1 MAEAPQISAFRR
13 LINDQVNEFI
23 SASTPLGE
31 PLTALAH
38 MVKQAF
44 ELQLT
49 FIITGLSGPEPNKA
63 VFANLTNPLSV
74 LIAEIQDFRNR
85 NRHVEEAF
93 NHLSTVSESIP
104 VLGWISVK
112 PAPVQFIRDMKDIGE
127 YFGNRVLSLNKG
139 NQLHQTWINKWT
151 EILRG
156 LEQYVKE
163 YHLTGFSWGALARP
177 GASAGIVA
185 PPPPPPAEN
194 FATPVV
200 YPTGE
205 AMEGGD
211 DRHALMNEINQ
222 GVGIT
227 RRLRPVR
234 RDPAQSQQ
242 SSALTAAV
250 SSQSSQSRAERTYP
264 PKFFLEGRKW
274 RVEHHKDQPLLTIDN
289 DDMSQSLAMFKCQ
302 NSGLEVRNKMN
313 GVSID
318 NCKKCIISLNDIISS
333 VELIRCE
340 GVKLQCVGHV
350 PLISLDNCDS
360 IQVFLTDRSINAEF
374 ISSKSTSLNICLL
387 KPDGDYT
394 ELAVPEQ
401 IKCVVAGRR
410 LQSTVVEKI

>member
-23 SASTPLGE
+23 NASTPLGE

-44 ELQLT
+44 ELELN
-49 FIITGLSGPEPNKA
+49 FIIVGLSGPEPGSA
-63 VFANLTNPLSV
+63 VFANLAQPLSGV
-74 LIAEIQDFRNR
+74 IGEIQEFRNR
-85 NRHVEEAF
+85 NRHVEDIF

-112 PAPVQFIRDMKDIGE
+112 PAPVQFIRDMKDAGE

-139 NQLHQTWINKWT
+139 NQLHQTWINKWG

-163 YHLTGFSWGALARP
+163 HHLTGFAWGSLARS
-177 GASAGIVA
+177 GVSAGQI
-185 PPPPPPAEN
+185 PPPPPIQPTN
-194 FATPVV
+194 LFTGAT
-200 YPTGE
+200 
-205 AMEGGD
+205 MEGGD

-227 RRLRPVR
+227 RMLRPVR
-234 RDPAQSQQ
+234 RDPATQSQQ
-242 SSALTAAV
+242 SSASTAAV
-250 SSQSSQSRAERTYP
+250 SSQSSQQRAERTYP

-274 RVEHHKDQPLLTIDN
+274 RVEHQKDNPLLTIDN

-302 NSGLEVRNKMN
+302 NTGLEVRNKMN
-313 GVSID
+313 GVTID
-318 NCKKCIISLNDIISS
+318 NCKKCTVVLNDIISS
-333 VELIRCE
+333 VELIRCD
-340 GVKLQCVGHV
+340 GVKLQCTGHV

-360 IQVFLTDRSINAEF
+360 IQIFLTDRSIDAEF

-387 KPDGDYT
+387 APDGDYT